1 MEGSEQTQTATH
13 ERPALGEFIASQRRA
28 AEMSL
33 RQLAERAGISNPYVS
48 QIERGLRKPSAE
60 VLGQLANALHV
71 SAETLYEHAGFL
83 DPDEPRPS
91 SVERAIRADPG
102 LSAAQKQALIDVY
115 LAFVAGRADQAEPTD
130 PIHPPDE
137 PAHTEE

>member
-1 MEGSEQTQTATH
+1 MDGNAVNEQH
-13 ERPALGEFIASQRRA
+13 ERLPLGDFIASQRRA

-60 VLGQLANALHV
+60 VLNQIATALSV
-71 SAETLYEHAGFL
+71 SAESLYVRAGIL
-83 DPDEPRPS
+83 DPQETRPT
-91 SVERAIRADPG
+91 SVERAIVADPA
-102 LSAAQKQALIDVY
+102 LTAAQKKALTSVY
-115 LAFVAGRADQAEPTD
+115 LAFVQRDDEPS
-130 PIHPPDE
+130 HPTPED